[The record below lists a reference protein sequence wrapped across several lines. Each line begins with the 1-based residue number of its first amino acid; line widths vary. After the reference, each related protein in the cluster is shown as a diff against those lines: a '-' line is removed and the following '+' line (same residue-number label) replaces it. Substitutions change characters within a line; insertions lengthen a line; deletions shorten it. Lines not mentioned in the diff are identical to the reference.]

1 MREYGQRVP
10 EIIAHAKD
18 YHQAYY
24 EVGTFTGP
32 SLCFHRKPLENRNRA
47 SLGRRL
53 EYIYA
58 TLAAWGGTA
67 RSRAGV
73 AIDALQFDLSRV

>member
-1 MREYGQRVP
+1 MREYGQRVS

-32 SLCFHRKPLENRNRA
+32 SLYFHRKSLENRNRA

-53 EYIYA
+53 EYIYDSLVA
-58 TLAAWGGTA
+58 TGFCASAA
-67 RSRAGV
+67 
-73 AIDALQFDLSRV
+73 